1 MPQQTVDAGTR
12 ELDSRDRAVKP
23 EEGATLGGRLLAVVA
38 QDAFVNLLVVAALG
52 IGFFHGWLK
61 LRFRSPITTFAYD
74 IVLIVALVVV
84 YLRSG
89 SIRRFFPPGP
99 TTQALMA
106 FYGLCLAYLP
116 FSLIPGM
123 PPFLVALSTLRGWI
137 FATLLYGL
145 GYQIIRG
152 RAQMHGYFLVILTL
166 ALLTALY
173 GIQQSDSEVLQ
184 MMREDPFFARRYR
197 GQGYVDA
204 EGDFHVRRFS
214 TFISSGAFGA
224 TMATSIILGSAL
236 FLAPSARRLERVV
249 IASMMVPI
257 GYGMVLSGSRSAVII
272 AVAGCAVLL
281 AVRRKLIPGLVILG
295 VIGAGVVMASQA
307 TGGGVLDRLATL
319 NVGNIFYRFWWPTY
333 LGLDFMLGHPLGGG
347 LGKTGFSP
355 TFLLNL
361 SSYSDYLAPDGDLGR
376 LMVEFGVLGI
386 LLFGRLSWNAAKL
399 MFETVK
405 LTHNLPSGSL
415 ILAAATNLWISI
427 AFVGV
432 GSPFV
437 GIPMGVLVW
446 FFVGAAQRL
455 REIETAEPT
464 LLPSPV
470 GQSRTRAFTRLVP
483 APEAAPGPQQ
493 SSRRHY
499 LFLDSRRDDTASPAP
514 AAIVDRPAVP
524 PATAPDRIDARAVDA
539 PAKPTVKGRKVFLY
553 GNPARGDRSAGHS
566 DSSTPKKGL

>member
-12 ELDSRDRAVKP
+12 ELDSRNRAGQP
-23 EEGATLGGRLLAVVA
+23 EEGSSLWSRLAAVVA

-74 IVLIVALVVV
+74 IVLILALVVV

-99 TTQALMA
+99 TTHALMA

-152 RAQMHGYFLVILTL
+152 RAQLHGYFLVILTL

-173 GIQQSDSEVLQ
+173 GIQQSDAEVLQ
-184 MMREDPFFARRYR
+184 MMKEDPFFARRYR

-224 TMATSIILGSAL
+224 TMGTSIILGSAL
-236 FLAPSARRLERVV
+236 FLAPSARRFERVV
-249 IASMMVPI
+249 IASMMIPI

-272 AVAGCAVLL
+272 ALTGCAVLL

-295 VIGAGVVMASQA
+295 VIAAGVVMASQA

-361 SSYSDYLAPDGDLGR
+361 SNYSDYLAPDGDLGR

-455 REIETAEPT
+455 REIETADPT
-464 LLPSPV
+464 ALQLSV
-470 GQSRTRAFTRLVP
+470 GQGRTRASAIP
-483 APEAAPGPQQ
+483 AAAPEVSRRPGK
-493 SSRRHY
+493 SSRRNF
-499 LFLDSRRDDTASPAP
+499 LFLDSRRDDIGSQASPSS
-514 AAIVDRPAVP
+514 VDSPAVS
-524 PATAPDRIDARAVDA
+524 AASAPDRTEATRLET
-539 PAKPTVKGRKVFLY
+539 PAKPPVKNRKVFLY
-553 GNPARGDRSAGHS
+553 GNPARGDRQAGRS
-566 DSSTPKKGL
+566 ESGTPKNRA

>member
-1 MPQQTVDAGTR
+1 MPQETVDAATEPVDPRNRGVR
-12 ELDSRDRAVKP
+12 P
-23 EEGATLGGRLLAVVA
+23 EEGFSLWSRLTAVVE

-74 IVLIVALVVV
+74 IVLILALVVV
-84 YLRSG
+84 YLRAG

-99 TTQALMA
+99 ITHALMA

-152 RAQMHGYFLVILTL
+152 RAQMHGYFLVILML

-173 GIQQSDSEVLQ
+173 GIQQSDAEVLQ

-236 FLAPSARRLERVV
+236 FLAPSARRLERIVV
-249 IASMMVPI
+249 AAMMIPI

-272 AVAGCAVLL
+272 AVTGCAVLL
-281 AVRRKLIPGLVILG
+281 AVRRKLLPGLVILG

-355 TFLLNL
+355 TFLLYRSN
-361 SSYSDYLAPDGDLGR
+361 YTDYLAPDGDLGR

-386 LLFGRLSWNAAKL
+386 ILFGRLSWNAAKL

-405 LTHNLPSGSL
+405 LTYDLPSGSL

-455 REIETAEPT
+455 REIETADPT
-464 LLPSPV
+464 ILHLRESH
-470 GQSRTRAFTRLVP
+470 GRTSVSADPPP
-483 APEAAPGPQQ
+483 AREV
-493 SSRRHY
+493 SSRPRQASGRHF
-499 LFLDSRRDDTASPAP
+499 LFLDARVGPTASPTSPSAMT
-514 AAIVDRPAVP
+514 PAVP
-524 PATAPDRIDARAVDA
+524 AAVAPAQTETSPGDS
-539 PAKPTVKGRKVFLY
+539 PAKPPLKARKVFLY
-553 GNPARGDRSAGHS
+553 GNPARGDRPGGRSDAG
-566 DSSTPKKGL
+566 TEGKGR

>member
-1 MPQQTVDAGTR
+1 MPHETVDAARQGVV
-12 ELDSRDRAVKP
+12 LSHHVAHP
-23 EEGATLGGRLLAVVA
+23 EEEHSIWARLKAVVA
-38 QDAFVNLLVVAALG
+38 VDAFVNLLVVAALG

-74 IVLIVALVVV
+74 VVLILALVVV

-89 SIRRFFPPGP
+89 SMRQFLPPGP
-99 TTQALMA
+99 TTKALVA

-145 GYQIIRG
+145 GYQITRG
-152 RAQMHGYFLVILTL
+152 RAQLHGYFLVILLL
-166 ALLTALY
+166 ALMTAIY
-173 GIQQSDSEVLQ
+173 GIQQSDAEVIQ
-184 MMREDPFFARRYR
+184 MMKEDSFFAQRYR
-197 GQGYVDA
+197 GQGYLDA

-236 FLAPSARRLERVV
+236 FLAPKARLIERTL
-249 IASMMVPI
+249 IALMMIPI
-257 GYGMVLSGSRSAVII
+257 GYGMVLSGSRSAAII
-272 AVAGCAVLL
+272 AVTGCAVML
-281 AVRRKLIPGLVILG
+281 AVRRKLLPGLVILG
-295 VIGAGVVMASQA
+295 VIVAGAAMASQA

-319 NVGNIFYRFWWPTY
+319 NLGSVFYRFWWPTY
-333 LGLDFMLGHPLGGG
+333 LGLDFMMGHPLGGG

-355 TFLLNL
+355 AFLLNR
-361 SSYSDYLAPDGDLGR
+361 SGYSDYLAPDGDLGR

-386 LLFGRLSWNAAKL
+386 ILFGRLSWNVAKL
-399 MFETVK
+399 MFDTVK
-405 LTHNLPSGSL
+405 ATKDLPSGSL

-455 REIETAEPT
+455 REIETAE
-464 LLPSPV
+464 LPAHRQDFHLV
-470 GQSRTRAFTRLVP
+470 GVRSQAHPQP
-483 APEAAPGPQQ
+483 ASAVLATPQQ
-493 SSRRHY
+493 PPVRRF
-499 LFLDSRRDDTASPAP
+499 LFLEARAGSFPSRPTSTAA
-514 AAIVDRPAVP
+514 D
-524 PATAPDRIDARAVDA
+524 ATAPSSVDRTVDE
-539 PAKPTVKGRKVFLY
+539 PVPLSPKPPVKGRKVFLY
-553 GNPARGDRSAGHS
+553 GAPSLRDHESGRSGRSRPAD
-566 DSSTPKKGL
+566 

>member
-1 MPQQTVDAGTR
+1 MPHEAVDVATGER
-12 ELDSRDRAVKP
+12 VARNRAAEP
-23 EEGATLGGRLLAVVA
+23 EGGSSLWNRLVAVVA
-38 QDAFVNLLVVAALG
+38 LDAFVNLLVVGALG

-61 LRFRSPITTFAYD
+61 LRFRSPVTTFAYD
-74 IVLIVALVVV
+74 IVLILALVVV

-99 TTQALMA
+99 TTHALMA

-123 PPFLVALSTLRGWI
+123 PPFLVALATLRGWI

-152 RAQMHGYFLVILTL
+152 RAQLHGYFLVILIL

-173 GIQQSDSEVLQ
+173 GIQQSDAEVLQ
-184 MMREDPFFARRYR
+184 MMKEDPFFAQRYR

-224 TMATSIILGSAL
+224 TMATSIIFGSAL
-236 FLAPSARRLERVV
+236 FLAPSTRLVERIV
-249 IASMMVPI
+249 IACMMIPI
-257 GYGMVLSGSRSAVII
+257 GYGMVLSGSRTAVIL
-272 AVAGCAVLL
+272 AVAGCAALL
-281 AVRRKLIPGLVILG
+281 AVRRKLLPGLVILG
-295 VIGAGVVMASQA
+295 VIAAGIVMASQA

-333 LGLDFMLGHPLGGG
+333 LGFDFMLSHPLGGG

-355 TFLLNL
+355 SFLLNL
-361 SSYSDYLAPDGDLGR
+361 NEYSDYLAPDGDLGR
-376 LMVEFGVLGI
+376 LMVEFGLLGI
-386 LLFGRLSWNAAKL
+386 VLFGRLSWHSAKL
-399 MFETVK
+399 MFETVQQ
-405 LTHNLPSGSL
+405 THDLPSGSL

-455 REIETAEPT
+455 REIETADPT
-464 LLPSPV
+464 VLKPMEDRERTHPAAGMSLASEVPSRP
-470 GQSRTRAFTRLVP
+470 GQP
-483 APEAAPGPQQ
+483 PG
-493 SSRRHY
+493 RHF
-499 LFLDSRRDDTASPAP
+499 LFLDTRCSPIGPPTSTRVDTP
-514 AAIVDRPAVP
+514 AAPVTSSPGELETSSGQPTAK
-524 PATAPDRIDARAVDA
+524 ATG
-539 PAKPTVKGRKVFLY
+539 KGQKVFLY
-553 GNPARGDRSAGHS
+553 GNPVRGDRTSARSGS
-566 DSSTPKKGL
+566 GSPKKGR